1 MAGGRKL
8 EAHVFVCCNMRDGDR
23 RSCGKSGGAE
33 LRDRLKALCAEP
45 GREWAGRVRI
55 NQAGC
60 LGRCEEGL
68 VAVIYPQ
75 GEWFT
80 SLKPEDSDRIMASL
94 SEFLD

>member
-1 MAGGRKL
+1 MSDERKL
-8 EAHVFVCCNMRDGDR
+8 EAHVFVCCNVREGDR
-23 RSCGKSGGAE
+23 RSCGKSGGSE
-33 LRDRLKALCAEP
+33 LRDRLKVLCADPER
-45 GREWAGRVRI
+45 GWAGRVRV

-80 SLKPEDSDRIMASL
+80 DLKPEDTDPVMTTLKQSL
-94 SEFLD
+94 D